1 MSVRVLIDF
10 HNLPAELTR
19 RGVEQL
25 WNKLRASIGAEVGD
39 SENDITL
46 RLYGGWYDERG
57 LSRDGD
63 RIARDLDR
71 SFPIL
76 NRLPF
81 GLQRVHCEMASSLYL
96 MPDRIFQSTVRIR
109 RGLKHA
115 IRMDGIVDCAHPDR
129 CSIPSVM
136 HWINGRCPEAK
147 CYVDSRRAF
156 RRREQKL
163 VDTLMCCDLI
173 SFALEST
180 GSRIFVVSEDDDF
193 VPAMLAAT
201 RLGGNVCNVRTV
213 AGRHGFY
220 DNILVQSGIR
230 TITVSEPQRRRS
242 NGY

>member
-1 MSVRVLIDF
+1 MSVLVLIDF
-10 HNLPAELTR
+10 YNLPAELTR

-25 WNKLRASIGAEVGD
+25 WNKLRASIGAEVD
-39 SENDITL
+39 DCETDITL

-63 RIARDLDR
+63 RIARDLGR

-76 NRLPF
+76 SRHPL

-96 MPDRIFQSTVRIR
+96 KPDRIFQATVRTR

-115 IRMDGIVDCAHPDR
+115 IKMEGTFDCAYPDL

-136 HWINGRCPEAK
+136 HWIDGRCPEAK
-147 CYVDSRRAF
+147 CYVDSRMAF

-163 VDTLMCCDLI
+163 VDTLLCCDLI

-180 GSRIFVVSEDDDF
+180 ASPIFVVSEDDDF
-193 VPAMLAAT
+193 IPALLMAT
-201 RLGGNVCNVRTV
+201 HLGGNICNVRTV
-213 AGRHGFY
+213 AGRRGFY
-220 DNILVQSGIR
+220 DDILVQSGIR
-230 TITVSEPQRRRS
+230 TITVSDPQRRRS